1 MFILTCARTTY
12 LSGYKYQEEFEK
24 DYIPI
29 FTFKVGDILIKKL
42 ICLEHGENTVCILYK
57 IENKGK
63 KALLT
68 LTPVVNFKDFHT
80 MTTNHNF
87 EVKQEIK
94 ERKVRLEIDGN
105 ARSPVYIYVSEGEY
119 VQHINDKFGNMF
131 YKEEESRGFYPE
143 EDHAVPGSYE
153 IDVPENAESEISF
166 ICSLEENIEETDV
179 RKVINREKERV
190 DELWQN
196 VGIMDTATFRDF
208 VIAADN
214 FVVYR
219 PSFGLHTI
227 IAGYPWFLDWGRDSL
242 ISFEGLLLVTKRFDI
257 AKEVL
262 LTIVKDIKFG
272 LIPNGYS
279 GHDNRPLYNSIDSS
293 LLLFEAAQKYL
304 EYTEDYKFIEEQIY
318 EKLIAVYENYR
329 DGIDF
334 DDNNIYLD
342 ADYLISAGTEN
353 TQNTWMDAKINKV
366 PVTPRNGKAVEIN
379 AMWYNSLKILEGLS
393 NKFGKKKIAKEAKEL
408 AEKCKESFK
417 QKFYIA
423 KRKSLYDVVGVNPSQ
438 EQGFA
443 SSLPLAREGTQMS
456 NASESDSKIRP
467 NQLFALSL
475 SFPIIEPSSD
485 MGRQIFDTV
494 TKKLLNKYGLKTL
507 AKGEKGYI
515 DTYEGDAFRRDSSYH
530 QGVTWPWLLGL
541 YYNALQNMIKVE
553 ENKSTK
559 KELENKLEKFILDV
573 KSTFTMAFYNDD
585 LVGSISEIYDS
596 KTPYLPKGAPAQA
609 WSVAEVFRIIYGKN

>member
-293 LLLFEAAQKYL
+293 LLLFEAVQKYL